1 MQWKV
6 LSRKETITQWINTTK
21 RYAFFFFLYED
32 TKEIV
37 ALEIDPKNLRTFDKQ
52 ALGH

>member
-21 RYAFFFFLYED
+21 RYALFLYED
-32 TKEIV
+32 AKEIV
-37 ALEIDPKNLRTFDKQ
+37 ALEMDPKYLRTFDKQ